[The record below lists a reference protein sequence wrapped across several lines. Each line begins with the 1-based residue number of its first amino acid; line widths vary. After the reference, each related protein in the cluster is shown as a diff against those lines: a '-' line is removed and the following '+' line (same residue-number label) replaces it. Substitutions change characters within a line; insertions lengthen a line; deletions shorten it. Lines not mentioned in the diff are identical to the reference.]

1 MPTKKER
8 ILLSFFI
15 QFAHMGSL
23 REKTWSEKIAL
34 ALFQEVS
41 GVGQCLVVC
50 HAGIRMLRVR
60 SPQMQLLH
68 PCVFITHWLS
78 IFLRTKAQTM
88 ATSLIGNL
96 SESGTKT
103 AFNNSR
109 NMTTDNNGNN
119 KAGGRL
125 LSAWSYLLAASPAF
139 QGEVLFQPDQELI
152 A

>member
-15 QFAHMGSL
+15 RFAHMDSL

-78 IFLRTKAQTM
+78 TL
-88 ATSLIGNL
+88 
-96 SESGTKT
+96 
-103 AFNNSR
+103 AFYFPSHEGA
-109 NMTTDNNGNN
+109 DNGD
-119 KAGGRL
+119 KL
-125 LSAWSYLLAASPAF
+125 DW
-139 QGEVLFQPDQELI
+139 QPL
-152 A
+152 